1 MPEAHSR
8 STAEA
13 IRFSAATARIP
24 AGTAPGTPMHEIE
37 PFCRPC
43 TPAPLVTRM
52 QRISRYSIE
61 RPSALPICTSE
72 PVPEVNRILI
82 PREAYAAA
90 RNAFD
95 YGVSSPSTNTDSVP
109 YTEMVSA

>member
-1 MPEAHSR
+1 MAECEKDWSLPEAHSR

-43 TPAPLVTRM
+43 TPAPLAIRM
-52 QRISRYSIE
+52 QRISKYSMDF
-61 RPSALPICTSE
+61 PCALPICTSD
-72 PVPEVNRILI
+72 PVPEVKRIFI
-82 PREAYAAA
+82 PRDAQDAA
-90 RNAFD
+90 RD
-95 YGVSSPSTNTDSVP
+95 RKTVV
-109 YTEMVSA
+109 